1 MEFKKKDVKIII
13 LSGHSGSGKTTIS
26 NIIKKCHDCIV
37 LSYSSYIKNIALNV
51 TDWSGSTLTKPR
63 LFLQQF
69 GDVLRNYDKNIFINR
84 MLEDIYAYSYFYD
97 LIVIDDARF
106 ASEIEVIKKNYDVL
120 SIRIMGSKKP
130 LEENLKNHITET
142 SLDNYNDF
150 DYVIENDIN
159 VEDKLRD
166 ILRRI
171 YE

>member
-1 MEFKKKDVKIII
+1 MNFVKKNVKVII
-13 LSGHSGSGKTTIS
+13 LSGKSGSGKTTIS
-26 NIIKKCHDCIV
+26 NIIKKYHDCIV
-37 LSYSSYIKNIALNV
+37 LSYSSYLKSIALNV
-51 TDWSGSTLTKPR
+51 TDWSINNSKPR

-69 GDVLRNYDKNIFINR
+69 GDVLRNYDENIFVNR

-106 ASEIEVIKKNYDVL
+106 AREIESIKKIYPVV
-120 SIRIMGSKKP
+120 SIRIIGSRKMLQGK
-130 LEENLKNHITET
+130 LKNHITET

-150 DYVIENDIN
+150 DYIIENDVNI
-159 VEDKLRD
+159 EEKIKD